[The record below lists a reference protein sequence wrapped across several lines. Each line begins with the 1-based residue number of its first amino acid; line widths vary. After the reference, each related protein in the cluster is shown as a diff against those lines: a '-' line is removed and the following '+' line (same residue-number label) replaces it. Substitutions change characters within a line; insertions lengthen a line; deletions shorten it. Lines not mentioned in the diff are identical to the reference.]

1 MATGSAGGV
10 VATRVLETVSGGLWN
25 LKARLMA
32 DIVEQH
38 GPAQSLKWF
47 ASNMPTYEK
56 ILKTWGPL
64 RTHYLAVTVSA
75 INGCG
80 YCTYGHA
87 YAFVLHYFERTGKL
101 FPLSE
106 HELRDLGTLDDN
118 GVLQA
123 LIGALRDAGMGDET
137 PWVERIAAAHQASQ
151 PGAPSRPGPGSRD
164 DQWLQHLVE
173 MFGWLNACG
182 IAAETEPDAAH
193 DPINKNSELRRRYDE
208 AQNGNG

>member
-1 MATGSAGGV
+1 MAVRSTGAGSV
-10 VATRVLETVSGGLWN
+10 VATRVLESVSNRMWN

-38 GPAQSLKWF
+38 GPSQSLKWF
-47 ASNMPTYEK
+47 AANMPTYEK

-87 YAFVLHYFERTGKL
+87 LAFELHYFDRTGKL

-106 HELRDLGTLDDN
+106 FEMRDLSALPEGE
-118 GVLQA
+118 VLQC
-123 LIGALRDAGMGDET
+123 LIGALRDASMGEEA
-137 PWVERIAAAHQASQ
+137 PWVERIAAVHAASKAGGSAAVAV
-151 PGAPSRPGPGSRD
+151 PGDRD
-164 DQWLQHLVE
+164 TQWLRHLVE

-182 IAAETEPDAAH
+182 IEAETEPDAAH
-193 DPINKNSELRRRYDE
+193 DPINKNTDLRRRYDE
-208 AQNGNG
+208 AG